1 MTDNTMIAL
10 IVFGFA
16 TYYLGGS
23 FLESYERISMAK
35 AGLQQ
40 CVVQLHPTSN
50 THIVWMKDCPS
61 NKSMTNDGGD
71 TDELL

>member
-1 MTDNTMIAL
+1 MTDKAMIVL

-40 CVVQLHPTSN
+40 CVVRLPDSFEIHR
-50 THIVWMKDCPS
+50 VWMKDCPS
-61 NKSMTNDGGD
+61 NIPIPNDGGD
-71 TDELL
+71 TNELL

>member
-10 IVFGFA
+10 IVFAFA
-16 TYYLGGS
+16 AYYLGGS

-50 THIVWMKDCPS
+50 SHIVWMKDCPANIHATS
-61 NKSMTNDGGD
+61 TKDDN
-71 TDELL
+71 EIQ